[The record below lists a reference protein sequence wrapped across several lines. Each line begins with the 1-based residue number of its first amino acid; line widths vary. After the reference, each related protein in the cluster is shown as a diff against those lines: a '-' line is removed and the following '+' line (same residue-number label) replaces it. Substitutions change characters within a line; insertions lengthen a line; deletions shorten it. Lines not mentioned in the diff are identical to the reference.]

1 MDKCGVYQ
9 IRNIINNQIYIG
21 SSKNIQKRWKQHIK
35 ALCENKHDNIFLQN
49 DWNNYGEDYF
59 EFTILEFCEEDKQYK
74 LEQEYFKKLMPF
86 HRLGNGY
93 NVNEDAN
100 GMNKSG
106 YKFYDDERVVGKRL
120 KAIGSK
126 TNMIVPEEDYEN
138 KTKDELFEEYDG
150 IETLAYLYDDLLM
163 CNPDW
168 DQKGEFVESKY
179 GVKILNIEA
188 KSLYECNLGISF
200 QYEFS
205 KAMFTNSL
213 LLNYLKDNGLKIDK
227 GWTKDII
234 CIKFNYDSRSYE
246 KELEHWQYLI
256 DNKHSKSNTDTIYSE
271 NSKAYKFF
279 QEKLENTKNKKDLFN
294 AKTKEE
300 IREFSC

>member
-49 DWNNYGEDYF
+49 DWNNYGEDCF

-126 TNMIVPEEDYEN
+126 TNMIVSEEDYEN

-150 IETLAYLYDDLLM
+150 IETLAYLCDDLLM

-168 DQKGEFVESKY
+168 D
-179 GVKILNIEA
+179 
-188 KSLYECNLGISF
+188 
-200 QYEFS
+200 
-205 KAMFTNSL
+205 
-213 LLNYLKDNGLKIDK
+213 
-227 GWTKDII
+227 
-234 CIKFNYDSRSYE
+234 
-246 KELEHWQYLI
+246 
-256 DNKHSKSNTDTIYSE
+256 
-271 NSKAYKFF
+271 
-279 QEKLENTKNKKDLFN
+279 
-294 AKTKEE
+294 
-300 IREFSC
+300 

>member
-1 MDKCGVYQ
+1 M
-9 IRNIINNQIYIG
+9 
-21 SSKNIQKRWKQHIK
+21 
-35 ALCENKHDNIFLQN
+35 
-49 DWNNYGEDYF
+49 
-59 EFTILEFCEEDKQYK
+59 
-74 LEQEYFKKLMPF
+74 
-86 HRLGNGY
+86 
-93 NVNEDAN
+93 
-100 GMNKSG
+100 
-106 YKFYDDERVVGKRL
+106 
-120 KAIGSK
+120 
-126 TNMIVPEEDYEN
+126 
-138 KTKDELFEEYDG
+138 
-150 IETLAYLYDDLLM
+150 
-163 CNPDW
+163 
-168 DQKGEFVESKY
+168 ESKY

-294 AKTKEE
+294 SVLTKDEASKLLN
-300 IREFSC
+300 IRNKG

>member
-1 MDKCGVYQ
+1 
-9 IRNIINNQIYIG
+9 
-21 SSKNIQKRWKQHIK
+21 
-35 ALCENKHDNIFLQN
+35 
-49 DWNNYGEDYF
+49 
-59 EFTILEFCEEDKQYK
+59 
-74 LEQEYFKKLMPF
+74 MPF

-168 DQKGEFVESKY
+168 D
-179 GVKILNIEA
+179 
-188 KSLYECNLGISF
+188 
-200 QYEFS
+200 
-205 KAMFTNSL
+205 
-213 LLNYLKDNGLKIDK
+213 
-227 GWTKDII
+227 
-234 CIKFNYDSRSYE
+234 
-246 KELEHWQYLI
+246 
-256 DNKHSKSNTDTIYSE
+256 
-271 NSKAYKFF
+271 
-279 QEKLENTKNKKDLFN
+279 
-294 AKTKEE
+294 
-300 IREFSC
+300 